1 MHPKIKAQIAK
12 TRRFIDE
19 HPTLTACA
27 ITGAVSWRVSHNRTL
42 KAALGELK
50 ESTELMYTAGHE
62 VGALEVQRN
71 ILLDFVNA
79 KGLDTEL
86 REFVYSLRG

>member
-19 HPTLTACA
+19 HPTLTACV

-42 KAALGELK
+42 KEAFEGLEG
-50 ESTELMYTAGHE
+50 SVELMYTAGQE

-71 ILLDFVNA
+71 LLLDFVNA
-79 KGLDTEL
+79 KGLDPEL

>member
-27 ITGAVSWRVSHNRTL
+27 ITGAISWRVSHNLTL
-42 KAALGELK
+42 KTVLK
-50 ESTELMYTAGHE
+50 ESTELMYEAGHDA
-62 VGALEVQRN
+62 GALEVQRN

-79 KGLDTEL
+79 KGLDPEL
-86 REFVYSLRG
+86 REFVYSLRS